1 MDCTGWFG
9 MSEERLV
16 AEIDGDLKQLVKSD
30 PRTIKDIVESSL
42 QREFQ
47 TTENAAIMRR
57 IDEQRQR
64 ITTLERE
71 INDREAELSKAK
83 DELERLESVLETS
96 QEKTDTKRQD
106 AIEALSNLP
115 PRKLTTDNAA
125 VDHWATELAMSKESV
140 VELVESNN
148 E

>member
-1 MDCTGWFG
+1 

-16 AEIDGDLKQLVKSD
+16 AEIDGDLKDLVKAD
-30 PRTIKDIVESSL
+30 PRTIKEIVESSL

-47 TTENAAIMRR
+47 TTENAAIRRR

-71 INDREAELSKAK
+71 INDRESELSKAK

-96 QEKTDTKRQD
+96 REKTDTKRHN
-106 AIEALSNLP
+106 AIDALSNLP
-115 PRKLTTDNAA
+115 PRKLTTDNPA
-125 VDHWATELAMSKESV
+125 VEHWADELAMSKESV
-140 VELVESNN
+140 VELVRSND

>member
-1 MDCTGWFG
+1 
-9 MSEERLV
+9 MSNDTERLV
-16 AEIDGDLKQLVKSD
+16 ADVRSQLKERARAD
-30 PRTIKDIVESSL
+30 PRTIKEVVESSL
-42 QREFQ
+42 EREFQ
-47 TTENAAIMRR
+47 TTENAAIRRR

-71 INDREAELSKAK
+71 INDRESELSKAK

-96 QEKTDTKRQD
+96 QEKADTKRKK

-125 VDHWATELAMSKESV
+125 VDHWATELGTSKESV

>member
-1 MDCTGWFG
+1 

-106 AIEALSNLP
+106 AIEDLSNLP